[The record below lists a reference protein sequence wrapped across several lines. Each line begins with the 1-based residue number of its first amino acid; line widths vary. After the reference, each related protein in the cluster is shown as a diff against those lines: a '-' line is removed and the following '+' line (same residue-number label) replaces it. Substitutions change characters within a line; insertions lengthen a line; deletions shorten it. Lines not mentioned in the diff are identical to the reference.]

1 MGDDSVTSG
10 NAHHVPIIV
19 SRKTRGQ
26 QLRLFGMPLSNQTC
40 RVGMPQSNGERESTR
55 VWPTG
60 KSLPFGVLE
69 VQVPCSCFRPPPG
82 SGRGYR
88 YFVQTLRPLI
98 PAASLDTSCLCR
110 RGTRET

>member
-10 NAHHVPIIV
+10 KAHQGPIVV

-60 KSLPFGVLE
+60 KSLHSGVPE
-69 VQVPCSCFRPPPG
+69 VQVPRSCFRPLLE
-82 SGRGYR
+82 SG
-88 YFVQTLRPLI
+88 TLTRP
-98 PAASLDTSCLCR
+98 
-110 RGTRET
+110 

>member
-10 NAHHVPIIV
+10 KAHQGPIVV

-60 KSLPFGVLE
+60 RSLHSGVPE
-69 VQVPCSCFRPPPG
+69 VQVPRSCFRPPPG
-82 SGRGYR
+82 VR
-88 YFVQTLRPLI
+88 YFDQTLRPLI
-98 PAASLDTSCLCR
+98 PAAFLDTSCLC
-110 RGTRET
+110 G